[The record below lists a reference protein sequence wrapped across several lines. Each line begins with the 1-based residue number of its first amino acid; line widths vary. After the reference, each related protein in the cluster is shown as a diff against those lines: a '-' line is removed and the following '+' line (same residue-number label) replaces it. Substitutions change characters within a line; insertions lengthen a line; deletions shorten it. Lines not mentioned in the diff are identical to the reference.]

1 MSRLALPATKS
12 HWLRL
17 RADLEFLEAGLDL
30 LDQKREFLSEALL
43 GFDHEAAALRGRVE
57 TELAE
62 AFELAAEARGSL
74 GEAGL
79 ARAAL
84 AAEPPGCPDVRE
96 RSLMGVVVPMLDRP
110 SAGSAGAAAPGFAP
124 GEAGSAA
131 DDAALRLRA
140 LLPALAELAELE
152 SCCRRLARD
161 LARTRRKLNALE
173 RVHIPCHRE
182 TIRYMADQLEE
193 REREA
198 MFQLRRVTARKGV
211 GS

>member
-30 LDQKREFLSEALL
+30 LDQKRAFLSEALL
-43 GFDHEAAALRGRVE
+43 GFDQEAAALRGRVE
-57 TELAE
+57 ADLAE
-62 AFELAAEARGSL
+62 AFELVAEARGSL

-84 AAEPPGCPDVRE
+84 AAEAPPGPAVRE

-110 SAGSAGAAAPGFAP
+110 DGARTGATTPGFAP

-131 DDAALRLRA
+131 DDAAFRLRS
-140 LLPALAELAELE
+140 LLPSLAELAELE

-173 RVHIPCHRE
+173 RVHIPSHRE

-198 MFQLRRVTARKGV
+198 MFQLRRVTARKGA
-211 GS
+211 GT

>member
-17 RADLEFLEAGLDL
+17 RADLEFLEAGFDL

-43 GFDHEAAALRGRVE
+43 GFDHEAAALRGRLE
-57 TELAE
+57 AELAE
-62 AFELAAEARGSL
+62 AFELVAEARGSL

-84 AAEPPGCPDVRE
+84 AAGPALCPEVRE
-96 RSLMGVVVPMLDRP
+96 RSLMGVAVPMLERTGTRAAVP
-110 SAGSAGAAAPGFAP
+110 AAPAFAP

-131 DDAALRLRA
+131 DAAALRLRS

-173 RVHIPCHRE
+173 RIHIPAHRE

-198 MFQLRRVTARKGV
+198 IFQLRRVTARRGV
-211 GS
+211 AP